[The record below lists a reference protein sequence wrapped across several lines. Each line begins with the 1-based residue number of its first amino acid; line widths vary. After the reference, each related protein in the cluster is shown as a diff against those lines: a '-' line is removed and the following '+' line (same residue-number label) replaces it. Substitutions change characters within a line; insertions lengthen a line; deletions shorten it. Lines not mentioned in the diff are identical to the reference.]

1 MPPQGSP
8 PDLHQ
13 TTRQAAE
20 QMGLDP
26 QAAPLPMNRAL
37 ASEPLRALSQEI
49 NAAHAADR
57 PEVLDRAVEA
67 FQAVD
72 LAYRTAVQIL
82 KSGFQMFGRDLPDW
96 LRTQD
101 DFVAN
106 QAPRVPQMQAGGQG
120 TQPQATQPGT
130 AQAPAQG
137 TAPQPGTAQPW
148 MVPPGTPLPAAPPG
162 GAGQPQ
168 GAAQPAPQSAAQP
181 GAAGQPQGAAA
192 PAPPTQPGR

>member
-20 QMGLDP
+20 RMGLDP
-26 QAAPLPMNRAL
+26 QAAPLPVNQAL

-101 DFVAN
+101 DFVTN
-106 QAPRVPQMQAGGQG
+106 QAPQVPQAQAGGQG
-120 TQPQATQPGT
+120 PQPPTAQPGM

-137 TAPQPGTAQPW
+137 TAPQPGTPQ
-148 MVPPGTPLPAAPPG
+148 PGT
-162 GAGQPQ
+162 
-168 GAAQPAPQSAAQP
+168 AQPAPQPAAQP
-181 GAAGQPQGAAA
+181 GTANQPQGAAA

>member
-13 TTRQAAE
+13 TVHQAAE
-20 QMGLDP
+20 RMGIDP
-26 QAAPLPMNRAL
+26 QAAPLPVNQAL

-72 LAYRTAVQIL
+72 LAYRTAVAL
-82 KSGFQMFGRDLPDW
+82 LRSGFQRFGRDLPDW

-101 DFVAN
+101 NFVTN
-106 QAPRVPQMQAGGQG
+106 QAPQVPQAQAGGQG
-120 TQPQATQPGT
+120 PQPPT
-130 AQAPAQG
+130 AQPLLGSTTPQF
-137 TAPQPGTAQPW
+137 TAPQPGTPQ
-148 MVPPGTPLPAAPPG
+148 PGT
-162 GAGQPQ
+162 
-168 GAAQPAPQSAAQP
+168 AQPAPQSAAQP
-181 GAAGQPQGAAA
+181 GAAGQPQGTAA

>member
-13 TTRQAAE
+13 TAQQAA
-20 QMGLDP
+20 QRMGLDP
-26 QAAPLPMNRAL
+26 QAAPLPMNQAL

-120 TQPQATQPGT
+120 TQPPAAQPGT

-137 TAPQPGTAQPW
+137 TAPQVQ
-148 MVPPGTPLPAAPPG
+148 PGTPLPVAPPG

-168 GAAQPAPQSAAQP
+168 GAAQPAPQPTTQP
-181 GAAGQPQGAAA
+181 GATGQPQGAAV

>member
-13 TTRQAAE
+13 TARQAAE
-20 QMGLDP
+20 QMGMNP
-26 QAAPLPMNRAL
+26 QASPLPMNRAL

-101 DFVAN
+101 DFVTN
-106 QAPRVPQMQAGGQG
+106 QAPQVPQ
-120 TQPQATQPGT
+120 
-130 AQAPAQG
+130 AQAPQQPQQPQPQQ
-137 TAPQPGTAQPW
+137 PQPGQAPQQPAQQP
-148 MVPPGTPLPAAPPG
+148 
-162 GAGQPQ
+162 GQPQ
-168 GAAQPAPQSAAQP
+168 QQPAQQPQQPAQQPAQQPPQQPQPGQAYVPAPAQPT
-181 GAAGQPQGAAA
+181 GA
-192 PAPPTQPGR
+192 TF

>member
-1 MPPQGSP
+1 MPPQGQP

-13 TTRQAAE
+13 TVHQAA
-20 QMGLDP
+20 QRMGLDP
-26 QAAPLPMNRAL
+26 QAAPLPVNQAL

-101 DFVAN
+101 NFVTN
-106 QAPRVPQMQAGGQG
+106 QAPQVPQAQAGGQG
-120 TQPQATQPGT
+120 PQPPAGQPGT
-130 AQAPAQG
+130 AQVPAQG
-137 TAPQPGTAQPW
+137 TAPQPGTPQP
-148 MVPPGTPLPAAPPG
+148 
-162 GAGQPQ
+162 
-168 GAAQPAPQSAAQP
+168 GAAQPAPQPAAQP
-181 GAAGQPQGAAA
+181 GTANQPQGAAA

>member
-1 MPPQGSP
+1 MPPQGTP
-8 PDLHQ
+8 LDLHQ
-13 TTRQAAE
+13 TVHQAA
-20 QMGLDP
+20 QRMGLDP
-26 QAAPLPMNRAL
+26 QAAPLPVNQAL

-101 DFVAN
+101 NFVTN
-106 QAPRVPQMQAGGQG
+106 QAPQVPQAQAGGQG
-120 TQPQATQPGT
+120 PQPPTAQPGM

-137 TAPQPGTAQPW
+137 TAPQPGTPQ
-148 MVPPGTPLPAAPPG
+148 PGT
-162 GAGQPQ
+162 
-168 GAAQPAPQSAAQP
+168 AQPAPQPAAQP
-181 GAAGQPQGAAA
+181 GTANQPQGAAA
-192 PAPPTQPGR
+192 SAPPTQPGR

>member
-13 TTRQAAE
+13 TVHQAA
-20 QMGLDP
+20 QRMGLDP
-26 QAAPLPMNRAL
+26 QAAPLPMNQAL

-101 DFVAN
+101 DFVTN
-106 QAPRVPQMQAGGQG
+106 QAPQVPQAQAGGQG
-120 TQPQATQPGT
+120 TQPPTTQPGM
-130 AQAPAQG
+130 AQVPAQG
-137 TAPQPGTAQPW
+137 TAPQPGTPQ
-148 MVPPGTPLPAAPPG
+148 PGT
-162 GAGQPQ
+162 
-168 GAAQPAPQSAAQP
+168 AQPAPQPAAQP
-181 GAAGQPQGAAA
+181 GAAGQPQGTAA

>member
-1 MPPQGSP
+1 MPPQAPP

-20 QMGLDP
+20 QMGMNP
-26 QAAPLPMNRAL
+26 QAAPLPMNQAL

-67 FQAVD
+67 FHAVD
-72 LAYRTAVQIL
+72 LTYRTAVRIL

-101 DFVAN
+101 DFVTN
-106 QAPRVPQMQAGGQG
+106 RAPQVPQAQAGGQG
-120 TQPQATQPGT
+120 PQPPT
-130 AQAPAQG
+130 AQPLLGSTTPQF
-137 TAPQPGTAQPW
+137 TAPQPG
-148 MVPPGTPLPAAPPG
+148 AA
-162 GAGQPQ
+162 QPQ
-168 GAAQPAPQSAAQP
+168 GAATPALQPAAQP
-181 GAAGQPQGAAA
+181 GTANQPQGAAA

>member
-13 TTRQAAE
+13 TARQAAE
-20 QMGLDP
+20 QMGMNP
-26 QAAPLPMNRAL
+26 QASPLPMNRAL

-106 QAPRVPQMQAGGQG
+106 QAPRVPQMQAGAPAP
-120 TQPQATQPGT
+120 QPQAAQPGT

-137 TAPQPGTAQPW
+137 TAPQPGTAQAGSAGQPQGTAQ
-148 MVPPGTPLPAAPPG
+148 PAPQPTTQPGAT
-162 GAGQPQ
+162 GQPQ
-168 GAAQPAPQSAAQP
+168 GAAV
-181 GAAGQPQGAAA
+181 
-192 PAPPTQPGR
+192 PAPPTQPGQ

>member
-1 MPPQGSP
+1 MPPQGTP

-13 TTRQAAE
+13 TARQAA
-20 QMGLDP
+20 QRMGLDP
-26 QAAPLPMNRAL
+26 QAAPLPMNQAL

-101 DFVAN
+101 NFVTN
-106 QAPRVPQMQAGGQG
+106 QAPQVPQAQAGGQG
-120 TQPQATQPGT
+120 AQPQATQPGM

-137 TAPQPGTAQPW
+137 TAPQPGTPQP
-148 MVPPGTPLPAAPPG
+148 
-162 GAGQPQ
+162 
-168 GAAQPAPQSAAQP
+168 GAAQPAPQPAAQP
-181 GAAGQPQGAAA
+181 GTANQPRGAAA

>member
-106 QAPRVPQMQAGGQG
+106 QAPRVPQMQAGAPAP
-120 TQPQATQPGT
+120 QPQAAQPGT

-137 TAPQPGTAQPW
+137 TAPQPGTAQAGSAGQPQGTAQ
-148 MVPPGTPLPAAPPG
+148 PAPQPTTQPGAT
-162 GAGQPQ
+162 GQPQ
-168 GAAQPAPQSAAQP
+168 GAAV
-181 GAAGQPQGAAA
+181 
-192 PAPPTQPGR
+192 PAPPTQPGQ

>member
-1 MPPQGSP
+1 MPPQAPP

-20 QMGLDP
+20 QMGMNP
-26 QAAPLPMNRAL
+26 QAAPLPMNQAL
-37 ASEPLRALSQEI
+37 AVEPLRALSQEV

-101 DFVAN
+101 DFVTN
-106 QAPRVPQMQAGGQG
+106 QAPKVPQAQAGGQG
-120 TQPQATQPGT
+120 PQPSTAQPGM

-137 TAPQPGTAQPW
+137 TAPQPGTP
-148 MVPPGTPLPAAPPG
+148 
-162 GAGQPQ
+162 
-168 GAAQPAPQSAAQP
+168 QPAPQPAAQP
-181 GAAGQPQGAAA
+181 GTANQPQGAAA